1 MKFLLYFFFFGFFFH
16 PFLARAETIDKIV
29 AKVGSEVI
37 TLSDISQAIAE
48 KRAYLYSLDNK
59 EKASTDFEKFK
70 NDILNEMILD
80 IILRAE
86 IVKEAITMT
95 DAAVDEEFNNR
106 LKQSGLS
113 AVVFANKLAAQGF
126 SILAYKKKLKE
137 EMEKQAF
144 IQKKIMPHLSVSDYD
159 LQQEY
164 EKSISKFQVYNK
176 LHFIEVYLTPAKFA
190 TSEELFSMAR
200 TIREKMVKGQN
211 VTDLIKNFSSGAFAQ
226 KGGDSGDIKGSDIRS
241 EIQETLS
248 QLKPGETSQLFPS
261 SEGVFIFKL
270 ITKADPQ
277 PIPFNKVASLLRMRY
292 GEKMILQDLKK
303 YLLAVK
309 DETYVEILK

>member
-1 MKFLLYFFFFGFFFH
+1 MKSIFTLFFLGLFLQ

-48 KRAYLYSLDNK
+48 KRAYLYSLGNK
-59 EKASTDFEKFK
+59 EKASADFEKFK

-95 DAAVDEEFNNR
+95 DAVVNEEFNNR

-113 AVVFANKLAAQGF
+113 AAVFANKLYAQGF
-126 SILAYKKKLKE
+126 SISSYKKKLKE
-137 EMEKQAF
+137 EMEKQEF
-144 IQKKIMPHLSVSDYD
+144 IQKKILPHLSVSDYD
-159 LQQEY
+159 LEQEY
-164 EKSISKFQVYNK
+164 EKNISKFQVYNK

-200 TIREKMVKGQN
+200 AIREKMVKGQN
-211 VTDLIKNFSSGAFAQ
+211 VTDLIKKFSSGALHP
-226 KGGDSGDIKGSDIRS
+226 K
-241 EIQETLS
+241 
-248 QLKPGETSQLFPS
+248 
-261 SEGVFIFKL
+261 
-270 ITKADPQ
+270 
-277 PIPFNKVASLLRMRY
+277 
-292 GEKMILQDLKK
+292 
-303 YLLAVK
+303 
-309 DETYVEILK
+309 